1 MGAAENPFSRMLGL
15 MRQQAGE
22 ASGPA
27 WAMGEVLGTD
37 PLRILYQ
44 GVTLTAAQIPGAA
57 QWAQVLQ
64 VGDQVPVLPD
74 RGDGS
79 FIILLPGAPVGHN
92 HDTAYAPANHDHND
106 AYLGKTAK
114 AADSSGLDGSTLAQ
128 VLVAAKL
135 AAHPVGS
142 IYESTD
148 STDPGTLFG
157 GTWEAFGAG
166 RVLIGLDAA
175 DGDFD
180 TAGETGGSKLHEHI
194 VSGVAK
200 ISYGT
205 SSASIY
211 AKRVSVASWEATHKV
226 TGAANTLGDTTSSSY
241 GTEVSGS
248 AASVPGNSLQPYVV
262 VYRWRRTA

>member
-1 MGAAENPFSRMLGL
+1 MGAAENPFSKMLEL

-22 ASGPA
+22 VAGPA
-27 WAMGEVLGTD
+27 WALGEVLGTD

-44 GVTLTAAQIPGAA
+44 GVTLAAGQIPGAD
-57 QWAQVLQ
+57 QWAAVLQ
-64 VGDQVPVLPD
+64 LGDQVPVLPD

-79 FIILLPGAPVGHN
+79 FVILLPGAPVGHT
-92 HDTAYAPANHDHND
+92 HDYSPTNHDHND

-128 VLVAAKL
+128 VLAAAKL

-166 RVLIGLDAA
+166 SVLIGLDEG

-180 TAGETGGSKLHEHI
+180 TAGETGGNKSHEHA

-200 ISYGT
+200 ISYST

-211 AKRVSVASWEATHKV
+211 AKRVSATAWEATHKM
-226 TGAANTLGDTTSSSY
+226 TGAANALGDTTSSSY
-241 GTEVSGS
+241 GTEVAGT
-248 AASVPGNSLQPYVV
+248 AASVPGNSLQPYIV